1 MTPRFAAAAAAFLV
15 LSAAQAAFAAPTPA
29 PTPAATYTPSMAAPS
44 TSSPSG
50 SMNQIPMSLN
60 LSQAETIALASS
72 PALALARGQLESAL
86 GSVGTA
92 RAGELPNISGLAS
105 AGRSK
110 NVSPPGNF
118 AGFTTPSTTTLT
130 TSKSASLTLR
140 QLIIDG
146 GRIQEA
152 VSAAKFSSDAFRY
165 DLERQMQT
173 VEFNVASVYYAALQA
188 RHQLQVARDSL
199 NLAQVQLKLVRAQ
212 FKAGVASRADVLTAQ
227 LPVAQAQLAVAQ
239 AANGEQTQLA
249 LMLDTMGLPAQTPVT
264 IADEAASPVPLP
276 ALADVLAIANRD
288 RPDLLAA
295 QSSSAAATASLRSAR
310 LGLFPS
316 ISGTGST
323 NTNSSKQTTD
333 QPNTSG
339 SGPSTIST
347 TTSGVYAPSWSV
359 GLSLSVPIF
368 DGGLTRGET
377 AQAQGALDQASA
389 NLKTTQ
395 LLVSLNIQQAYL
407 GVQTAEAGLSAADA
421 EYAQAKTVLAV
432 TNAQYKAGVTTLPLL
447 LNAQVG
453 LAKAEGDQVNALYTY
468 KTAWQQLLLSEGTLG
483 Q

>member
-15 LSAAQAAFAAPTPA
+15 LTAARAALAAPTPSPSPSSMSA
-29 PTPAATYTPSMAAPS
+29 PAMSSTQPS
-44 TSSPSG
+44 T
-50 SMNQIPMSLN
+50 QIPMSIN

-72 PALALARGQLESAL
+72 PVLALARGQLESSL

-92 RAGELPNISGLAS
+92 RAGELPNISGSAS
-105 AGRSK
+105 TGRAKSI
-110 NVSPPGNF
+110 SPPGNF
-118 AGFTTPSTTTLT
+118 GGFVTQSTTTLT
-130 TSKSASLTLR
+130 TTKSAALTLR
-140 QLIIDG
+140 QLLIDG
-146 GRIQEA
+146 GRIHEA
-152 VSAAKFSSDAFRY
+152 VSAAKFSSDAARY
-165 DLERQMQT
+165 DLERQMQS
-173 VEFNVASVYYAALQA
+173 VEFNVASSYYAALQA

-199 NLAQVQLKLVRAQ
+199 NLAQVQLKLVQAQ
-212 FKAGVASRADVLTAQ
+212 FKAGVASKADVLTAQ
-227 LPVAQAQLAVAQ
+227 LPVAQAELAVAQ

-264 IADEAASPVPLP
+264 ISDEPASPVPLS

-295 QSSSAAATASLRSAR
+295 QSSANGAAASLRSAR

-316 ISGTGST
+316 ISGSGST

-339 SGPSTIST
+339 SGPPTISS
-347 TTSGVYAPSWSV
+347 TTSGVYAPSWSI
-359 GLSLSVPIF
+359 GLQLSVPIF

-377 AQAQGALDQASA
+377 AQAQGALDQANA

-395 LLVSLNIQQAYL
+395 LLVSLNVQQAYL
-407 GVQTAEAGLSAADA
+407 GVETAQAGLTAADA
-421 EYAQAKTVLAV
+421 EYSQARTVLDV

-447 LNAQVG
+447 LNAQVA

-468 KTAWQQLLLSEGTLG
+468 KTAWQQLLISEGTLG

>member
-15 LSAAQAAFAAPTPA
+15 LTAARAAIAAPAPSPSPSSTPA
-29 PTPAATYTPSMAAPS
+29 PPMSSSTTSMS
-44 TSSPSG
+44 QT
-50 SMNQIPMSLN
+50 PMSLN

-72 PALALARGQLESAL
+72 PALAFARGQLESAL
-86 GSVGTA
+86 GAVGTS
-92 RAGELPNISGLAS
+92 RAGELPNISGSAS
-105 AGRSK
+105 TGRSK
-110 NVSPPGNF
+110 SVSPPGNF
-118 AGFTTPSTTTLT
+118 AGFTSPPTTTLT
-130 TSKSASLTLR
+130 TSKSAALILR
-140 QLIIDG
+140 QLIVDG
-146 GRIQEA
+146 GRIHEA
-152 VSAAKFSSDAFRY
+152 VAAAKFGSDAARY
-165 DLERQMQT
+165 DLERQIQS
-173 VEFNVASVYYAALQA
+173 VEFNVASSYYAALQA

-199 NLAQVQLKLVRAQ
+199 NLAQVQLKLVQAQ

-227 LPVAQAQLAVAQ
+227 LPVAQAQLAMAQ

-249 LMLDTMGLPAQTPVT
+249 LMLDTMGVPAQTPVT
-264 IADEAASPVPLP
+264 ISDEPASSVPLP

-295 QSSSAAATASLRSAR
+295 QSSANAAAASLRSAR

-333 QPNTSG
+333 QPNTGG
-339 SGPSTIST
+339 SPPPTIST
-347 TTSGVYAPSWSV
+347 TTSGVYAPSWSI

-377 AQAQGALDQASA
+377 AQAQGSLDQANA
-389 NLKTTQ
+389 NLKATQ

-407 GVQTAEAGLSAADA
+407 GVQTAQAGLTAADA
-421 EYAQAKTVLAV
+421 EYAQARTVLDV

-447 LNAQVG
+447 LNAQVA
-453 LAKAEGDQVNALYTY
+453 LAKAESDQVNALYTY
-468 KTAWQQLLLSEGTLG
+468 KTAWQQLLISEGTLG

>member
-15 LSAAQAAFAAPTPA
+15 FSAARAATAAPAPSPA
-29 PTPAATYTPSMAAPS
+29 PSSMPSMS
-44 TSSPSG
+44 E
-50 SMNQIPMSLN
+50 IPMSLN

-72 PALALARGQLESAL
+72 PTLALARGQLESAL
-86 GSVGTA
+86 GAVGTA
-92 RAGELPNISGLAS
+92 RAGELPNISGLANT
-105 AGRSK
+105 GRAKS
-110 NVSPPGNF
+110 VSPPGNF

-130 TSKSASLTLR
+130 TSKSASLALR
-140 QLIIDG
+140 QLLVDG
-146 GRIQEA
+146 GRIHQA
-152 VSAAKFSSDAFRY
+152 VSAARFNSDAARY
-165 DLERQMQT
+165 DLERQMQS
-173 VEFNVASVYYAALQA
+173 VEFNVASAYYAALQA

-199 NLAQVQLKLVRAQ
+199 NLAQVQLKLVQAQ
-212 FKAGVASRADVLTAQ
+212 YKAGVASRADVLTAQ
-227 LPVAQAQLAVAQ
+227 LPVAQAELAVAQ
-239 AANGEQTQLA
+239 DANGEQTQLA

-264 IADEAASPVPLP
+264 ISDEPASPAPLP

-295 QSSSAAATASLRSAR
+295 QSSADAAAASLRSAR

-333 QPNTSG
+333 QPNTGG
-339 SGPSTIST
+339 SPPPTIST

-377 AQAQGALDQASA
+377 AQAQGAVDQANA

-407 GVQTAEAGLSAADA
+407 GVQTAQAGLTAADA
-421 EYAQAKTVLAV
+421 EYAQARTVLDV

-447 LNAQVG
+447 LNAQVA

-468 KTAWQQLLLSEGTLG
+468 KTARQQLLISEGTLG

>member
-1 MTPRFAAAAAAFLV
+1 MIPRTAAAAVAFIILAAGPAL
-15 LSAAQAAFAAPTPA
+15 AAPSPTPSPRPSPMGAGATPA
-29 PTPAATYTPSMAAPS
+29 PAAPYS
-44 TSSPSG
+44 ASAT
-50 SMNQIPMSLN
+50 QPMALT

-86 GSVGTA
+86 GALGTS
-92 RAGELPNISGLAS
+92 RAGELPNISGA
-105 AGRSK
+105 ANTGRAKS
-110 NVSPPGNF
+110 VSPPGNF

-140 QLIIDG
+140 QLLVDG
-146 GRIQEA
+146 GRVHEA
-152 VSAAKFSSDAFRY
+152 VSAAKFSSDASRY
-165 DLERQMQT
+165 DLERQIQT
-173 VEFNVASVYYAALQA
+173 VEFNVASAYYLALQA
-188 RHQLQVARDSL
+188 RHTLQVARDSL
-199 NLAQVQLKLVRAQ
+199 NLAEVQLKLVQAQ

-227 LPVAQAQLAVAQ
+227 LPVAQAQLLVAQ
-239 AANGEQTQLA
+239 DANGEQTQLA
-249 LMLDTMGLPAQTPVT
+249 SMLNTMGLPSQTAVT
-264 IADEAASPVPLP
+264 IADESAAPVVLP
-276 ALADVLAIANRD
+276 ALSDALSTADSQ

-295 QSSSAAATASLRSAR
+295 QSSADAAGASLRSAR

-323 NTNSSKQTTD
+323 NTNSSKQTTN

-339 SGPSTIST
+339 SGPPTLST

-377 AQAQGALDQASA
+377 AQAQGALDQANA

-407 GVQTAEAGLSAADA
+407 GVETAEAGLSAADA
-421 EYAQAKTVLAV
+421 EYAQAKTVLDV
-432 TNAQYKAGVTTLPLL
+432 TNAQYKSGVTTLPLL

-468 KTAWQQLLLSEGTLG
+468 KTAWQQLLFAEGTLG
-483 Q
+483 R

>member
-1 MTPRFAAAAAAFLV
+1 MTPRFAAAAAAFLI
-15 LSAAQAAFAAPTPA
+15 LTAARAALAAPTPSPSPSSMPA
-29 PTPAATYTPSMAAPS
+29 PA
-44 TSSPSG
+44 TSSPS
-50 SMNQIPMSLN
+50 MAQIPMSIN

-72 PALALARGQLESAL
+72 PVLALARGQLESSL

-92 RAGELPNISGLAS
+92 RAGELPNISGS
-105 AGRSK
+105 AGTGRAKSI
-110 NVSPPGNF
+110 SPPGNF

-130 TSKSASLTLR
+130 TTKSAALTLR
-140 QLIIDG
+140 QLLIDG
-146 GRIQEA
+146 GRIHEA
-152 VSAAKFSSDAFRY
+152 VSAAKFSSDASRY
-165 DLERQMQT
+165 NLERQMQS
-173 VEFNVASVYYAALQA
+173 VEFNVASSYYAALQA

-199 NLAQVQLKLVRAQ
+199 NLAQVQLKLVQAQ
-212 FKAGVASRADVLTAQ
+212 FKAGVASKADVLTAQ
-227 LPVAQAQLAVAQ
+227 LPVAQAELAVAQ

-264 IADEAASPVPLP
+264 ISDEPASPVPLP

-295 QSSSAAATASLRSAR
+295 QSSADAAAASLRSAR

-339 SGPSTIST
+339 SPPPTIST
-347 TTSGVYAPSWSV
+347 TTSGVYAPSWSI
-359 GLSLSVPIF
+359 GLQVSVPIF

-377 AQAQGALDQASA
+377 AQAQGALDQANA

-407 GVQTAEAGLSAADA
+407 GVQTAQAGLTAADA
-421 EYAQAKTVLAV
+421 EYSQARTVLDV

-447 LNAQVG
+447 LNAQVA

-468 KTAWQQLLLSEGTLG
+468 KTAWQQLLISEGTLG